1 MKLFLLSL
9 LVILLPS
16 SDSFY
21 AKVVGI
27 QDGDSIV
34 ILTEDNLQ
42 LKIRLE
48 GIDCPELYQDFG
60 QNAKQATTALCFNKK
75 VRIKKSGVDR
85 YGRTL
90 AYVYVGSLCI
100 NNELLR
106 QGMAWHYKEYNHDL
120 ALAELEEVAHKKKIG
135 LWSQPEPVSP
145 WDWRCKK

>member
-9 LVILLPS
+9 LVLLLPS

-34 ILTEDNLQ
+34 VLTEDNLQ
-42 LKIRLE
+42 FKIRLE

-75 VRIKKSGVDR
+75 VRIEKSGVDR

-106 QGMAWHYKEYNHDL
+106 QGMAWHYKKYNCDL